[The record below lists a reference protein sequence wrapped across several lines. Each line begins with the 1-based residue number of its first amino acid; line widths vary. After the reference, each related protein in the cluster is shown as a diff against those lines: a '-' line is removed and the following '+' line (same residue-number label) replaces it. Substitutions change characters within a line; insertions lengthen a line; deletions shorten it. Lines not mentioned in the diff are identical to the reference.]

1 MSQMPKEGAFLAIFH
16 GKNAET
22 FAWNEKGQLEK
33 FVYLGMGKHE
43 WQIVSDEIVREMNL
57 NPNIEFRPH

>member
-1 MSQMPKEGAFLAIFH
+1 MSQMPKEGAFLAIFD

-22 FAWNEKGQLEK
+22 FAWNDDGHLEK
-33 FVYLGMGKHE
+33 LVYLGMGENE
-43 WQIVSDEIVREMNL
+43 WQIASDELFLEMTL